1 MSGLFVRW
9 EQRPVCLHGHDHI
22 PVAHSC
28 HAFYHCW
35 GARITIKHCG
45 PFLMFNPV
53 TKVCDWPHTVK
64 YIRPMCDPSYVKP
77 PSNEL
82 KRVDLIKPT
91 VNELGTYLFSFFDR
105 KLNLAVLHVCFC
117 LYKLR
122 LDVFF
127 FLLEYLLF
135 CNWNNFLF
143 LMEIFSFSEGKLISK
158 CIFGIFNF
166 SKKLTKNST

>member
-64 YIRPMCDPSYVKP
+64 YISPMCDPSYVKP

-91 VNELGTYLFSFFDR
+91 VNELGIYLVFLIASSLSWSYTSVFVFNCKFF
-105 KLNLAVLHVCFC
+105 
-117 LYKLR
+117 
-122 LDVFF
+122 
-127 FLLEYLLF
+127 
-135 CNWNNFLF
+135 
-143 LMEIFSFSEGKLISK
+143 
-158 CIFGIFNF
+158 
-166 SKKLTKNST
+166 

>member
-91 VNELGTYLFSFFDR
+91 VNELGTYS
-105 KLNLAVLHVCFC
+105 
-117 LYKLR
+117 
-122 LDVFF
+122 F
-127 FLLEYLLF
+127 FLLRARSRGLTRLF
-135 CNWNNFLF
+135 LSLQAQIRCIFLF
-143 LMEIFSFSEGKLISK
+143 I
-158 CIFGIFNF
+158 GIFTF
-166 SKKLTKNST
+166 L

>member
-91 VNELGTYLFSFFDR
+91 VNELGTYS
-105 KLNLAVLHVCFC
+105 
-117 LYKLR
+117 
-122 LDVFF
+122 F
-127 FLLEYLLF
+127 FLLRARSRGLTRLFLILQGQIGSTYFHF
-135 CNWNNFLF
+135 CNWNMYFLF
-143 LMEIFSFSEGKLISK
+143 
-158 CIFGIFNF
+158 CNF
-166 SKKLTKNST
+166 E

>member
-91 VNELGTYLFSFFDR
+91 VNELGTYLVFFDR
-105 KLNLAVLHVCFC
+105 ELALAVLSLQAQIRSIFILVIA
-117 LYKLR
+117 
-122 LDVFF
+122 
-127 FLLEYLLF
+127 
-135 CNWNNFLF
+135 
-143 LMEIFSFSEGKLISK
+143 IFSFL
-158 CIFGIFNF
+158 
-166 SKKLTKNST
+166 

>member
-53 TKVCDWPHTVK
+53 TKVCDWPHSVK

-91 VNELGTYLFSFFDR
+91 VNELGTYLVFFDR
-105 KLNLAVLHVCFC
+105 ELALAVLHVCFC

-122 LDVFF
+122 LEVF
-127 FLLEYLLF
+127 
-135 CNWNNFLF
+135 
-143 LMEIFSFSEGKLISK
+143 
-158 CIFGIFNF
+158 
-166 SKKLTKNST
+166 

>member
-35 GARITIKHCG
+35 GTRITIKHCG

-53 TKVCDWPHTVK
+53 TKVCDWPHSVK

-91 VNELGTYLFSFFDR
+91 VNELGSYLVV
-105 KLNLAVLHVCFC
+105 VLTESCS
-117 LYKLR
+117 LSWSYTS
-122 LDVFF
+122 VFVF
-127 FLLEYLLF
+127 TSSDWKYFHF
-135 CNWNNFLF
+135 CNWN
-143 LMEIFSFSEGKLISK
+143 IFF
-158 CIFGIFNF
+158 F
-166 SKKLTKNST
+166 